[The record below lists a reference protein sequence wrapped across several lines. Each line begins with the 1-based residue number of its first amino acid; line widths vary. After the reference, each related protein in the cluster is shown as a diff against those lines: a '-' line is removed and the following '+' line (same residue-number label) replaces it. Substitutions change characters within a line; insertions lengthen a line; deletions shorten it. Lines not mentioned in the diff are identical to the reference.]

1 MEPEKLLELS
11 TNLQKASYMLLVLPL
26 VTFIFYQSNIFLI
39 IVYTFFFAIHSL
51 YIHFLISF
59 KKIVAQDVVMEPKNQ
74 LKTFWYIPYLWL
86 FVIVTIINLMAFAYS
101 FYLSVI
107 NYNSSNVYSQTLLLL
122 HVFVGTLSLFILLFI
137 NHIKKNI
144 PREIKKKIKKK

>member
-59 KKIVAQDVVMEPKNQ
+59 KKIVAQDVVIEPKNQ

-107 NYNSSNVYSQTLLLL
+107 NYNSSKAYSQTLLLL